1 MGPRSNGD
9 AAEEGPVQA
18 FNAIDTALNWQHMLK
33 AGLVS
38 TEMMR
43 VGMNH
48 IRRQAEYFNMLG
60 ESLNSLGKLNTD
72 FMQKMTADS
81 ASDWNRTADIA
92 AAWSREAPQNRTTR
106 Q

>member
-1 MGPRSNGD
+1 M
-9 AAEEGPVQA
+9 AT
-18 FNAIDTALNWQHMLK
+18 FNAIDSALNWQQHLLK

-48 IRRQAEYFNMLG
+48 MRRQAEYLNMIT
-60 ESLNSLGKLNTD
+60 ENLNSLGKLNTE
-72 FMQKMTADS
+72 FMQKMTAES
-81 ASDWNRTADIA
+81 ASDWNRTAEIA
-92 AAWSREAPQNRTTR
+92 AAWSREAPQNRTAR